1 MVLLRAALRK
11 LQCED
16 CLIHCPDGD
25 ALITCLRDSIISH
38 NLPEFV
44 LLDLRMP
51 RKGGFEALRWI
62 RSMSGVNAL
71 PVVVLS
77 SSALPEDVEL
87 ATALG
92 ATSYVVKPGSYQEL
106 CRMVAELLAR
116 FGITLLHRGD
126 DLRH

>member
-16 CLIHCPDGD
+16 SLVHCPDGD
-25 ALITCLRDSIISH
+25 ALVTCLRDSIIGRT
-38 NLPEFV
+38 LPQFV

-51 RKGGFEALRWI
+51 KRSGFEALRWI
-62 RSMSGVNAL
+62 RATPGVKAL

-92 ATSYVVKPGSYQEL
+92 ATNYIVKPGSYQEL

-116 FGITLLHRGD
+116 FGITNGKDRPGS
-126 DLRH
+126 